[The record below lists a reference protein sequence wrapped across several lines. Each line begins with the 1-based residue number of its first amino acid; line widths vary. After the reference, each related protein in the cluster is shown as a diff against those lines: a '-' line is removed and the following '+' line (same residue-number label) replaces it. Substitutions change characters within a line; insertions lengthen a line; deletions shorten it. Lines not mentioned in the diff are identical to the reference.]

1 MLLRAVLSLIQDLDQ
16 RMGTRVLAEAQQI
29 AELTKIVRAMG
40 ELVHAQQTRIEALEA
55 KLQTKP

>member
-40 ELVHAQQTRIEALEA
+40 ELVQAQQTRIEALEA